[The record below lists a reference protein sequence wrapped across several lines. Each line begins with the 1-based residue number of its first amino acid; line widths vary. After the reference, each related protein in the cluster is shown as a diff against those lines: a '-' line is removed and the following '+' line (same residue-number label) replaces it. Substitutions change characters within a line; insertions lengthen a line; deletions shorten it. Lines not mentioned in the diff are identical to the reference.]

1 MKHKRFNKDFD
12 EVGRKSRVK
21 MHKSGKNWIRTV
33 MSQLSLL
40 RVIRGKG
47 QETVSV
53 PLVDSS
59 ERLESQRYQYL
70 KAILVSGAAV
80 TGATV
85 MTSVLGEEQVAAV
98 EQQLEET
105 TDTLIDKDHVVVETE
120 STLVVSAQDE
130 STGGGRFSFK

>member
-59 ERLESQRYQYL
+59 
-70 KAILVSGAAV
+70 
-80 TGATV
+80 
-85 MTSVLGEEQVAAV
+85 
-98 EQQLEET
+98 
-105 TDTLIDKDHVVVETE
+105 
-120 STLVVSAQDE
+120 
-130 STGGGRFSFK
+130 

>member
-53 PLVDSS
+53 
-59 ERLESQRYQYL
+59 
-70 KAILVSGAAV
+70 
-80 TGATV
+80 
-85 MTSVLGEEQVAAV
+85 
-98 EQQLEET
+98 
-105 TDTLIDKDHVVVETE
+105 
-120 STLVVSAQDE
+120 
-130 STGGGRFSFK
+130 

>member
-70 KAILVSGAAV
+70 KAILASGAAV
-80 TGATV
+80 T
-85 MTSVLGEEQVAAV
+85 
-98 EQQLEET
+98 
-105 TDTLIDKDHVVVETE
+105 
-120 STLVVSAQDE
+120 
-130 STGGGRFSFK
+130 